1 MLLLFL
7 KIASKWIIVIF
18 VYKKIARIYNNNNNS
33 NNTYNYERWLLL
45 VEVEKSRYTATATVK
60 QRKSIRISRAKDKM
74 TVFQTYI
81 HDIRSYEPILPRN
94 IDIIRQFSEQEKI
107 EMIMELNRIVQYL
120 LPLIDVDRD
129 VENAPPNDKQTDK

>member
-1 MLLLFL
+1 MKGGCFWWR
-7 KIASKWIIVIF
+7 SKKVDIPPQPQ
-18 VYKKIARIYNNNNNS
+18 S
-33 NNTYNYERWLLL
+33 NNE
-45 VEVEKSRYTATATVK
+45 
-60 QRKSIRISRAKDKM
+60 KSIRISRAKDKM